1 MSKKLKI
8 WLKITMVAALYA
20 TLSLAVAPY
29 AFGSVQIR
37 ISEALTVLPLLGI
50 WPIWALT
57 LGCALTNLIG
67 AASGFNIL
75 GYWDVLWG
83 TLASL
88 IAAFLTYKTRKIYF
102 KKIPIVAL
110 IMPVLINS
118 LIIGAELMLVIGPN
132 NLWGF
137 LFYALSVA
145 IGEGISVFVLGYPL
159 FQILNKTKLFK
170 TET

>member
-8 WLKITMVAALYA
+8 WIKITMIAALYA
-20 TLSLAVAPY
+20 SLSLAIAPY
-29 AFGSVQIR
+29 AFGSIQIR
-37 ISEALTVLPLLGI
+37 ISEVLTVLPLLGI

-57 LGCALTNLIG
+57 LGCGLTNLIG

-88 IAAFLTYKTRKIYF
+88 IAAFLTYKTRSIRY

-110 IMPVLINS
+110 IMPVLVNS
-118 LIIGAELMLVIGPN
+118 LIIGAELTVVIGPQSG
-132 NLWGF
+132 WGF

-159 FQILNKTKLFK
+159 FQVLSKTKLFK
-170 TET
+170 TEP